1 MEIKTYDI
9 ATLPQSHVDVMLIVL
24 CATAGRCMM
33 DDMTDSAPKTLLRK
47 TAGYTRAEQ
56 RADAAVHVIGVLG
69 AIVAVPLIIGAAL
82 LFGHDSDQPWAFVA
96 VSVYGLAFLAMISAS
111 ALYNLTPN
119 AGLNWLFRRLDHS
132 AIYIKIAG
140 TYTPFTLIPGQG
152 LWLMMGLWGAALC
165 GVVLKCLSPE
175 RFRWAALA
183 LYLGMGWVGV
193 LILPQMLA
201 SLPLAT
207 VILIIAGG
215 VVYTLGVGFYLST
228 RLLFHYAIWHVFVL
242 AASFL
247 FYAAVMVLV
256 VNGTVH

>member
-1 MEIKTYDI
+1 MGNMIHQ
-9 ATLPQSHVDVMLIVL
+9 ARH
-24 CATAGRCMM
+24 A
-33 DDMTDSAPKTLLRK
+33 LLRS
-47 TAGYTRAEQ
+47 TNGYTRAEQ
-56 RADAAVHVIGVLG
+56 RFDAAVHVLGVVG
-69 AIVAVPLIIGAAL
+69 ALVAVPLIIGTAL
-82 LFGHDSDQPWAFVA
+82 LFSHDAAQPWAFVA
-96 VSVYGLAFLAMISAS
+96 VSIYGLAFLAMISAS
-111 ALYNLTPN
+111 ALYNLTPD
-119 AGLNWLFRRLDHS
+119 AGLNWLYRRLDHS

-152 LWLMMGLWGAALC
+152 LWFMAGLWGAAFC
-165 GVVLKCLSPE
+165 GVALKCLSPE

-201 SLPLAT
+201 TLPFAT
-207 VILIIAGG
+207 VVLIIAGG

-247 FYAAVMVLV
+247 FYAAVMVLIIRGAAV
-256 VNGTVH
+256 P